1 MIKDFSGC
9 HPSQKYYG
17 GSGRKKGIRIDGENY
32 IIKFRKNTKDGKAYN
47 HVSEYLGSHIFE
59 LLGCVAQ
66 DTWLGMYQGEEI
78 VLMKDFV
85 AEEAVF
91 VPFCDIREQALDI
104 CGGFPEPDCEETGNL
119 FSGNEFP
126 GNLFQKFEESKRL
139 GEIRETFWD
148 MFIIDALLGN
158 SDRKENSW
166 GFIERAGGYDLAP
179 VFNND
184 ACLFSGIISDEQCR
198 EILASDL
205 KMEQLI
211 FETRTSQI
219 RMDREEC
226 SFFEI
231 ISSHRF
237 RECDRAIWR
246 IIKKMDFVMID
257 ILVRTVDMLS
267 DIKKQFVLTILEE
280 RYKRLLLEPFERTM

>member
-9 HPSQKYYG
+9 HPSHKYYG

-66 DTWLGMYQGEEI
+66 DTWLGVYQGEEI

-85 AEEAVF
+85 AEEAAF
-91 VPFCDIREQALDI
+91 VPFCDISEQAIDVCGELLD
-104 CGGFPEPDCEETGNL
+104 PACEEA
-119 FSGNEFP
+119 
-126 GNLFQKFEESKRL
+126 FQKLGEPERL
-139 GEIRETFWD
+139 GEIREAFWD
-148 MFIIDALLGN
+148 MFIIDALIGN
-158 SDRKENSW
+158 PDRKGRSW
-166 GFIERAGGYDLAP
+166 GFIERAGGYELAP

-198 EILASDL
+198 EVLASEL
-205 KMEQLI
+205 KMERMI
-211 FETRTSQI
+211 FESCTSQI
-219 RMDREEC
+219 RMDRGEC

-237 RECDRAIWR
+237 RECDRALWR
-246 IIKKMDFVMID
+246 IIKKIDFVMID
-257 ILVRTVDMLS
+257 LLVRTVDVLS

>member
-1 MIKDFSGC
+1 MIKDFSKC

-17 GSGRKKGIRIDGENY
+17 GSGRKKGIQIDGENY
-32 IIKFRKNTKDGKAYN
+32 IIKFRKNTRDGKAYN

-66 DTWLGMYQGEEI
+66 DTWLGVYQGEEI

-85 AEEAVF
+85 EEETVF
-91 VPFCDIREQALDI
+91 VPFCDIREQALDGGGDFI
-104 CGGFPEPDCEETGNL
+104 DPACGENGKLSGKLGGPE
-119 FSGNEFP
+119 
-126 GNLFQKFEESKRL
+126 RM

-148 MFIIDALLGN
+148 MFVIDALIGN
-158 SDRKENSW
+158 SDRKESSW
-166 GFIERAGGYDLAP
+166 GFIERKGKYEPAP

-184 ACLFSGIISDEQCR
+184 AALLSGISSDEQCR
-198 EILASDL
+198 EVLSSDI

-211 FETRTSQI
+211 FESCPSRI
-219 RMDREEC
+219 PIEREDC

-237 RECDRAIWR
+237 RECDRALWR
-246 IIKKMDFVMID
+246 VIKKIDFVMID
-257 ILVRTVDMLS
+257 LLVQTVDMLS
-267 DIKKQFVLTILEE
+267 DIKKQFVLTMIEE
-280 RYKRLLLEPFERTM
+280 RYKKLLLEPFERTM